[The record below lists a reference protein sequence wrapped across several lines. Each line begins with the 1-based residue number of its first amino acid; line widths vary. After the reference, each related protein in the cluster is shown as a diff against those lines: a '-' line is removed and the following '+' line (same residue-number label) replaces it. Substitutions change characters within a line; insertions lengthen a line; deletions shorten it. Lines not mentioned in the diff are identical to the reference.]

1 MIDPY
6 TVKKYKGC
14 TTKLDEEKFAK
25 ECPEDWQRYKEI
37 KAKMEPYKVRNEYD
51 NISFGKA

>member
-1 MIDPY
+1 VIDPY